1 MQLKPATFIQFG
13 FIALAAVAVFGFVR
27 AAQNDNRRTT
37 CSALCALTP
46 AYAGKNRLAPDFE
59 LPDMDGKPVKLS
71 SFRGKTVVVNF
82 WTKTCKPCLEEMPAL
97 AELAKVA
104 RGRGDFAVLTVST
117 DKGPEDVRDT
127 LSVVLQGGEIPF
139 TVVFDPEAD
148 IVGGKYGTK
157 LFPETWIIDPDGI
170 IRARFDGARDWTDA
184 LAVDIAEM
192 VSKPLGCPV
201 EFALGRPKGKFAAVC
216 NDDT

>member
-1 MQLKPATFIQFG
+1 MQLKPASFIQIG
-13 FIALAAVAVFGFVR
+13 FILVAAVAVFGFVR
-27 AAQNDNRRTT
+27 AAQNDQRRTT
-37 CSALCALTP
+37 CSAMCALTP
-46 AYAGKNRLAPDFE
+46 AYAGKNRMAPDFE
-59 LPDMDGKPVKLS
+59 LQDLNGKPVKLS
-71 SFRGKTVVVNF
+71 SSRGKTLVLNF

-117 DKGPEDVRDT
+117 DKGPDDVRDT
-127 LSVVLQGGEIPF
+127 LSVVLQGGEVPF
-139 TVVFDPEAD
+139 TVLFDPESD
-148 IVGGKYGTK
+148 VVGGKYGTK
-157 LFPETWIIDPDGI
+157 LFPETWIIDPQGI

-192 VSKPLGCPV
+192 VSRPLGCPV
-201 EFALGRPKGKFAAVC
+201 EFALGRPKGKFAGVC